1 MRTLSVLVL
10 GCALLLPAGA
20 AAQGGTAPTTPPSAG
35 QLAAAREL
43 MEAMRL
49 QEVSAVGVKV
59 ALDEQIRANPALEP
73 YRAAMNAWG
82 TEIFASEEAKTA
94 FATLYAG
101 AFSEADLRALAAF
114 FRTPLGQRFATAQP
128 GLTAKGAEIGRA
140 LATAKQA
147 DLMARIQRVA
157 PQP

>member
-1 MRTLSVLVL
+1 MRTLSALVL
-10 GCALLLPAGA
+10 GCALLLPALA
-20 AAQGGTAPTTPPSAG
+20 AAQGTTTPATPPTAG

-43 MEAMRL
+43 MEVLRL

-59 ALDEQIRANPALEP
+59 GLDAQIRANPELEP

-82 TEIFASEEAKTA
+82 AEIFASEEAKTA

-101 AFSEADLRALAAF
+101 AFSEADLRAMTAF
-114 FRTPLGQRFATAQP
+114 FRTPLGQRFAAAQP
-128 GLTAKGAEIGRA
+128 TLAAKGAEIGRA